1 MSQPDIAPAA
11 QRLAEENNVN
21 WRALRGSGEGGSV
34 LERDVL
40 EYLARVVRGEE
51 AADPTPEPL
60 PEGLSAWPEEPE
72 RRRED
77 AAGQDFFSA
86 PFSKP
91 VPRPEAAPTA
101 EPDEEAASPWVLNEP
116 AKLPPAEP
124 EPEAPTFGFAG
135 AFSAPQAGT
144 AAEEP
149 TRVPP
154 VGRESDAPSAAGV
167 PEAVHKA
174 ALTELETLKDRL
186 AALEAERQRHVD
198 ELHQLSR
205 LQETIALHKN
215 ESAKVGALQREVEG
229 LKERLAQAQAE
240 AQRAGELEAQLRD
253 LGARLTRART
263 FRERAKAEFERVVAD
278 NARLEHELAALKN
291 RPRRRPWGRAS

>member
-11 QRLAEENNVN
+11 KRLAEANNVN
-21 WRALRGSGEGGSV
+21 WRTLRGSGEGGSV

-40 EYLARVVRGEE
+40 EYLARVMRGEE

-72 RRRED
+72 RRRD
-77 AAGQDFFSA
+77 PVGQDFFAA

-91 VPRPEAAPTA
+91 VTKPEAAPAA
-101 EPDEEAASPWVLNEP
+101 EAGEEAASPWMLDKP
-116 AKLPPAEP
+116 APASAEP
-124 EPEAPTFGFAG
+124 EPEPSGFAE
-135 AFSAPQAGT
+135 AFSEVFSAPPGS

-149 TRVPP
+149 LH
-154 VGRESDAPSAAGV
+154 DAPADDVDLPPEPGV
-167 PEAVHKA
+167 PETVHRA
-174 ALTELETLKDRL
+174 ALAELEALKDRL
-186 AALEAERQRHVD
+186 AALEAERQRHVS

-229 LKERLAQAQAE
+229 LKEQLAGAQTE
-240 AQRAGELEAQLRD
+240 AQRAAELEAQLRD
-253 LGARLTRART
+253 HETRLTRART
-263 FRERAKAEFERVVAD
+263 FRERAKAEFERVVAE
-278 NARLEHELAALKN
+278 NARLEHELAALKKP
-291 RPRRRPWGRAS
+291 PRWKLWDKAS